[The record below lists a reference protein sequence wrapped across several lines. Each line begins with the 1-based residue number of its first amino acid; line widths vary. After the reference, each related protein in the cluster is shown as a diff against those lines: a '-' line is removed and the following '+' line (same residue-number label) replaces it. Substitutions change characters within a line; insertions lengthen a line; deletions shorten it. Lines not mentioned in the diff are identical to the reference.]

1 MLENE
6 CSMNE
11 QRSLERRNLDR
22 IKLFY
27 YLRVYDR
34 DTREFAGSVFDLSIQ
49 GMKLVSERLFT
60 VQSLYYL
67 KILLPEGSILGESI
81 DIDAQC
87 RWRSDGDQI
96 NTFEAGFEFVKRVD
110 SGIYIIKNLIEELLG
125 RKPM

>member
-87 RWRSDGDQI
+87 RWRSDGDQK
-96 NTFEAGFEFVKRVD
+96 NTFEAGFEFVKKVD

-125 RKPM
+125 RKPI

>member
-1 MLENE
+1 
-6 CSMNE
+6 MNE

-34 DTREFAGSVFDLSIQ
+34 DTGEFVGSVFDLSVQ

-96 NTFEAGFEFVKRVD
+96 NTFEAGFEFVKKVD

-125 RKPM
+125 RKPK